1 MNNRQFWTCV
11 LPEELVLKY
20 GLSFATYNFSMNL
33 ISGVGFDKVFS
44 TMPLYV
50 GGEMDDSAFRDG
62 RFELIY
68 DKLRKRRGIWQ
79 RIAAIKEQFQL
90 FKLIP
95 EGTNFWFYNINTLN
109 AVLFLLLKLF
119 KPSVTLNV
127 IVLDFTPFSKLLEL
141 NRFYLKLINS
151 AHGRISLTNSPLF
164 NQSNLVVIPGV
175 VPENVPTFPEIKA
188 PCMNFLLSGTLNETI
203 SQTSIVLKAFS
214 QLPNCQLHITGK
226 GNSVPLIEK
235 YAEKYPN
242 IIYHEQLSYPDY
254 INLLQNITFLLSTR
268 NSLKPENHC
277 NFPSKII
284 EALLHNRI
292 VLTTIPYP
300 QLEGIK
306 VLECNAT
313 DDTSFKAYMESLA
326 TMDSNELLKYA
337 NQGNI
342 VKRKFSANVWKL
354 AMDKVEKNINYV

>member
-1 MNNRQFWTCV
+1 MNKRQLWTCV

-33 ISGVGFDKVFS
+33 ISGVRFDKVFS

-50 GGEMDDSAFRDG
+50 GGKMEASAFQDD
-62 RFELIY
+62 RFDLIY
-68 DKLRKRRGIWQ
+68 DELRKRRGVWQ
-79 RIAAIKEQFQL
+79 RIAAIKEQFQM

-109 AVLFLLLKLF
+109 AVLFILLKLF

-151 AHGRISLTNSPLF
+151 AHGRISLANSPLF
-164 NQSNLVVIPGV
+164 NQSNLIVIPGV
-175 VPENVPTFPEIKA
+175 VPENVPTFPDIKV
-188 PCMNFLLSGTLNETI
+188 PSMEFLLSGALNETI
-203 SQTSIVLKAFS
+203 SQTTIVLKAFS
-214 QLPNCQLHITGK
+214 QLPGCQLHITGK
-226 GNSVPLIEK
+226 GDSVPLIEE

-242 IIYHEQLSYPDY
+242 IIYHEQLSYSDY
-254 INLLQNITFLLSTR
+254 IRLLHNVTFQLSTR
-268 NSLKPENHC
+268 NSSEPENHC

-292 VLTTIPYP
+292 VLTTISYP
-300 QLEGIK
+300 QLDGIK
-306 VLECNAT
+306 VLECDAT
-313 DDTSFKAYMESLA
+313 DEVSLKAYIENL
-326 TMDSNELLKYA
+326 DSWGAHELLQYA
-337 NQGNI
+337 NQGNM
-342 VKRKFSANVWKL
+342 VKRKFSTNVWKF
-354 AMDKVEKNINYV
+354 AMDEIEREH